1 MSRPSCPMDVMAKLL
16 NDQEFQRFSELQQK
30 QASFTITP
38 EEADELRDIVARA
51 QKKRRSYRCNAG
63 DRELHRAVRH
73 HARRTLLARADR
85 RRGPHLRAITAT
97 KKERTL
103 PPSITFNGKPYQWTK
118 TLPDDV
124 RGALFEAFT
133 SGESVKRF
141 IAMPKD
147 TARCALTIARLERE
161 TGAVYADPHLEELAI
176 SRDQK
181 RRGVETRCLNVATGT
196 VHACPHRMTPA
207 QAGVALAGDASGRS
221 RKASP
226 CVPQALTQPSRKL
239 TQAPGDPHPSVP
251 DVLTDTSR
259 RSSPMRPGKAHRRL
273 PQVLTS
279 HSREGSPRVP
289 VSAHQALPYRLTPT
303 FPEKLTDSSR
313 KISPLGKFEFS
324 KVECDGKCV
333 RTPCLKQRCGADIA
347 ASGTRLAVPDRCHL
361 RVDISGANR
370 RRHVRGCFARD
381 AGSNALHS

>member
-1 MSRPSCPMDVMAKLL
+1 MRPRRYAKIAALSKLRRPVVAAVVSDGCHGQTSERSRIPAFLRTSAEAGKLH
-16 NDQEFQRFSELQQK
+16 DHARRGGR
-30 QASFTITP
+30 AARYRRARA
-38 EEADELRDIVARA
+38 EEA
-51 QKKRRSYRCNAG
+51 RRSYRCNAG

-161 TGAVYADPHLEELAI
+161 TGAVYADPHLEELAR
-176 SRDQK
+176 RDREK
-181 RRGVETRCLNVATGT
+181 RRGVETRCLNVAT
-196 VHACPHRMTPA
+196 APCMTPA
-207 QAGVALAGDASGRS
+207 QAGVALAGDVHPDAPE
-221 RKASP
+221 KP
-226 CVPQALTQPSRKL
+226 HLCVPQALTQPSRK
-239 TQAPGDPHPSVP
+239 AHPGSWRPSP
-251 DVLTDTSR
+251 K
-259 RSSPMRPGKAHRRL
+259 RPGCPHRHFPQILTHAPRKGSPAAPAGAHQ
-273 PQVLTS
+273 PFP
-279 HSREGSPRVP
+279 EGSPRVP

-313 KISPLGKFEFS
+313 KISPFGQVRIFE
-324 KVECDGKCV
+324 G
-333 RTPCLKQRCGADIA
+333 GM
-347 ASGTRLAVPDRCHL
+347 
-361 RVDISGANR
+361 R
-370 RRHVRGCFARD
+370 R
-381 AGSNALHS
+381 